1 MGAVTTLRG
10 LAAGIWRDV
19 ITARVRHG
27 RLRDRGWPYGL
38 REIVIVALAA
48 YLIIVGLIVIGPL
61 LRQDG
66 RLLTTPTLTSGIPET
81 WLWALIFLITILVSL
96 VQVACLHGAWWL
108 KALGLLAT
116 TSAVLSWAVT
126 GTFTGSLN
134 LGMIIAVAATFALII
149 FSITRWPRSFRW
161 WEFLVVLG
169 LFGTVVLDTLLVGG
183 YARSFGFEFAP
194 MMVQQT
200 LTTIGF
206 LAIPAAMVAGVAVAE
221 LAINFTLAATRRVQ
235 RLTESPPS
243 DARPRS
249 SWLGRLPYL
258 ILVLLI
264 MLRLI
269 QSIIEIIGLDPVRQG
284 WPAFLV
290 AGVALLLIGGL
301 GRLVLRLG
309 RRHRSEPRIAG
320 LPDELSAVG
329 MPIAAALTGLTLPV
343 LVAGAVI
350 TAVAAFDPLGMA
362 GQESPDLLVIADQ
375 SDLVRLA
382 VALLCIGIG
391 LVVTRRGRPGRGL
404 LLCCIGVVLL
414 TQVTGLLSG
423 YRLAVGFDL
432 TVVNL
437 LATVIALGLAGW
449 SLIRRR
455 LSPVRALALSGL
467 LVLSA
472 LVSIRDV
479 ITDPVQVIFGYT
491 GAVVVLFG
499 LTWTFLTG
507 SGWGNGDSR
516 RFPRPTRVLLVLAN
530 LLLTGILLVY
540 LVLAGNLG
548 MTIDLEDFADL
559 GDLVFGSALL
569 AAAFVAVIDALRA
582 DRPIG

>member
-1 MGAVTTLRG
+1 MGAVTTLRQ

-27 RLRDRGWPYGL
+27 RLRSRGWPYGL

-48 YLIIVGLIVIGPL
+48 YLIVVVMVVAGPL
-61 LRQDG
+61 LRQGG
-66 RLLTTPTLTSGIPET
+66 RLLTTATLTSGLPEI
-81 WLWALIFLITILVSL
+81 WLWVLMFMITMLVALVH
-96 VQVACLHGAWWL
+96 AGCLHGTWWL
-108 KALGLLAT
+108 KGLGLLAT
-116 TSAVLSWAVT
+116 TSAVLSWSVT

-134 LGMIIAVAATFALII
+134 PGMIIALCCTVALIVFTI
-149 FSITRWPRSFRW
+149 VRWPRSFAW

-169 LFGTVVLDTLLVGG
+169 LFGTVVLVTLLVGG

-221 LAINFTLAATRRVQ
+221 IAINLTLAATRQVQ
-235 RLTESPPS
+235 RLTEAAPVDGQPG
-243 DARPRS
+243 ATLRR
-249 SWLGRLPYL
+249 RLPYL
-258 ILVLLI
+258 ILVGLI
-264 MLRLI
+264 VIRVT
-269 QSIIEIIGLDPVRQG
+269 QSIIEIVGLDPVRQG

-290 AGVALLLIGGL
+290 AGLALLLIGGL
-301 GRLVLRLG
+301 GRLVLWWG
-309 RRHRSEPRIAG
+309 RRHRSEPMIAG

-329 MPIAAALTGLTLPV
+329 MPVAAALTGLTLPV

-350 TAVAAFDPLGMA
+350 TTVAALDPVGTME
-362 GQESPDLLVIADQ
+362 QSSPDLLLIADQ
-375 SDLVRLA
+375 SELVRFA

-391 LVVTRRGRPGRGL
+391 LVITRRGRPGRGL

-414 TQVTGLLSG
+414 TQVTQLITG

-437 LATVIALGLAGW
+437 LATAIALALAGW
-449 SLIRRR
+449 SLLRRR

-472 LVSIRDV
+472 LVSAREV
-479 ITDPVQVIFGYT
+479 ITDPVQVIFGYS
-491 GAVVVLFG
+491 GAAVVLFG
-499 LTWTFLTG
+499 LTWSFLTG
-507 SGWGNGDSR
+507 SGWGNGDSH

-530 LLLTGILLVY
+530 LLLTAILLAY

-548 MTIDLEDFADL
+548 VIIDLEDFADL

>member
-1 MGAVTTLRG
+1 MGTVITLRR

-19 ITARVRHG
+19 IAARVRHG
-27 RLRDRGWPYGL
+27 RLRDEGWPYGL

-48 YLIIVGLIVIGPL
+48 YLIVVVLVVTGPW
-61 LRQDG
+61 LRQRG
-66 RLLTTPTLTSGIPET
+66 RLLTTPTLTTGIPET
-81 WLWALIFLITILVSL
+81 WLWLLIFLITVLVAL
-96 VQVACLHGAWWL
+96 VHAACLHGAWWL

-116 TSAVLSWAVT
+116 TSAVLSWGMI

-134 LGMIIAVAATFALII
+134 LGVIIAVGCSIALIV
-149 FSITRWPRSFRW
+149 FSIVRWPRPFRW

-169 LFGTVVLDTLLVGG
+169 LFGLVVLDTLLAGG
-183 YARSFGFEFAP
+183 DARSFGFEFAP

-221 LAINFTLAATRRVQ
+221 IAINLTLAATRRVQ
-235 RLTESPPS
+235 RLTEPAGPQ
-243 DARPRS
+243 DPRTPMLS
-249 SWLGRLPYL
+249 RLPYL
-258 ILVLLI
+258 ILVVLVL
-264 MLRLI
+264 LRLV
-269 QSIIEIIGLDPVRQG
+269 QSIIELIGLDPVRQG
-284 WPAFLV
+284 WPAFAI
-290 AGVALLLIGGL
+290 AGLALLLIAGL

-309 RRHRSEPRIAG
+309 RRHRTEPRIAG
-320 LPDELSAVG
+320 LPDELSTVG
-329 MPIAAALTGLTLPV
+329 LPVAAALTGLTLPV
-343 LVAGAVI
+343 IVAGAVI
-350 TAVAAFDPLGMA
+350 TVLVALNPLGMA
-362 GQESPDLLVIADQ
+362 DQGSPDLLAIADQ
-375 SDLVRLA
+375 AELVRLA
-382 VALLCIGIG
+382 VAVLCIAIG

-414 TQVTGLLSG
+414 TQVTRLLTG
-423 YRLAVGFDL
+423 YQLAIGFDL

-437 LATVIALGLAGW
+437 LATALALGLAGW

-472 LVSIRDV
+472 LVSAREV
-479 ITDPVQVIFGYT
+479 ITDPVQVIFGYS
-491 GAVVVLFG
+491 GAVVLLFG
-499 LTWTFLTG
+499 LTWTFCTG

-530 LLLTGILLVY
+530 LLLTGILLAY
-540 LVLAGNLG
+540 LVLAGDLG
-548 MTIDLEDFADL
+548 VTIDLEDFADL

-569 AAAFVAVIDALRA
+569 AAAFVAVVDGLRT

>member
-1 MGAVTTLRG
+1 MGAVTTLRL

-19 ITARVRHG
+19 ITTRVRHG

-38 REIVIVALAA
+38 RELVIVVLAA
-48 YLIIVGLIVIGPL
+48 YLIVVVLVVIGPL
-61 LRQDG
+61 LRQGG
-66 RLLTTPTLTSGIPET
+66 RLLTTPTLTSGFPEP
-81 WLWALIFLITILVSL
+81 WLWVLIFLITILVAL

-116 TSAVLSWAVT
+116 TSAVLSWGVT

-134 LGMIIAVAATFALII
+134 PGLIIAIAGTIALII
-149 FSITRWPRSFRW
+149 FSILRWPRAFRW

-221 LAINFTLAATRRVQ
+221 IAINLTLAATRQVQ
-235 RLTESPPS
+235 RLTESPPA
-243 DARPRS
+243 DARPASAWRR
-249 SWLGRLPYL
+249 RLPYL
-258 ILVLLI
+258 ILVVLI
-264 MLRLI
+264 LLRLV
-269 QSIIEIIGLDPVRQG
+269 QSIMELVGLDPVRQG
-284 WPAFLV
+284 WPAFVV
-290 AGVALLLIGGL
+290 AGLALLLIGGL

-309 RRHRSEPRIAG
+309 RRHRSEPKIAG
-320 LPDELSAVG
+320 LPDDLSAVG
-329 MPIAAALTGLTLPV
+329 MPVAAALTGLTLPV
-343 LVAGAVI
+343 IVAGTVI
-350 TAVAAFDPLGMA
+350 TAVVALDPLGMA
-362 GQESPDLLVIADQ
+362 GQGSPDLLVIADQ
-375 SDLVRLA
+375 AEVIRLA
-382 VALLCIGIG
+382 VAVLCIGIG
-391 LVVTRRGRPGRGL
+391 LLVTRRGRPGRGL

-414 TQVTGLLSG
+414 TQVTQLLTG

-437 LATVIALGLAGW
+437 LATAIALGLAGW
-449 SLIRRR
+449 ALIRRR
-455 LSPVRALALSGL
+455 LTPVRALALSGL

-472 LVSIRDV
+472 LVSIREV
-479 ITDPVQVIFGYT
+479 ITDPVQVIFGYS
-491 GAVVVLFG
+491 GAVVILFG

-530 LLLTGILLVY
+530 LLLTAILLAY

-548 MTIDLEDFADL
+548 VIIDLEDFADL

-569 AAAFVAVIDALRA
+569 AAAFVAVIDALRT